1 MIGSII
7 SAILWFALGVIA
19 TVLFGLFLLSF
30 ADDEFIGRET
40 EDKQK
45 TEREIIDTARSIFG
59 DNSKKM

>member
-19 TVLFGLFLLSF
+19 TVLVGLFFISF
-30 ADDEFIGRET
+30 VDDEFIGKET

-45 TEREIIDTARSIFG
+45 TEREIIDKARSIFG
-59 DNSKKM
+59 DNSKKV

>member
-19 TVLFGLFLLSF
+19 TVLVGLFFISF
-30 ADDEFIGRET
+30 VDDEYIDRET

-45 TEREIIDTARSIFG
+45 TEREIVDKARSIFG
-59 DNSKKM
+59 DNSKKV